1 MTRRRLASAY
11 RARLHREGPRPVP
24 ARDSC
29 PTGPCAQRDPAPNGS
44 DAQEGVIGM
53 SAAATSIGVT
63 APLVSYPE
71 PGTGR
76 QDWPGFASGY
86 CAEREAKHLAAVA
99 RTLQW
104 ADEAAERG
112 DNFDAIAWLETL
124 EAIGDQ
130 LPEVYESRR
139 RAWSA
144 RLRRARV
151 TEETARARP
160 DVKRRGQRAGAP
172 QRGPPLGAPRAL
184 LERPDGTVRRSRR
197 RLQPRMARDRPMSP
211 FGAGGASD
219 GATSLSE
226 PNVRCANAAGSC
238 ARRGATRPL
247 CIARRFMRGDRGWAR
262 GLLRGDRGTWP

>member
-1 MTRRRLASAY
+1 
-11 RARLHREGPRPVP
+11 
-24 ARDSC
+24 
-29 PTGPCAQRDPAPNGS
+29 
-44 DAQEGVIGM
+44 M

-112 DNFDAIAWLETL
+112 VNFDAIAWLETL

-130 LPEVYESRR
+130 LPEVYENRR
-139 RAWSA
+139 AAWSA

-151 TEETARARP
+151 TEETAR
-160 DVKRRGQRAGAP
+160 GQRS
-172 QRGPPLGAPRAL
+172 
-184 LERPDGTVRRSRR
+184 T
-197 RLQPRMARDRPMSP
+197 
-211 FGAGGASD
+211 
-219 GATSLSE
+219 
-226 PNVRCANAAGSC
+226 
-238 ARRGATRPL
+238 
-247 CIARRFMRGDRGWAR
+247 
-262 GLLRGDRGTWP
+262 